1 MGGIVCLVI
10 LFASSLAAGASA
22 GDAVAVN
29 PADEDKVADCIGLGF
44 TGLNRCS
51 DCDSLQDFTK
61 NEAISAECKKCCAK
75 DSTKVIA
82 TFDEAR
88 LEVCKRKLSRYPD
101 VSDFIDK
108 HAKKLKPRGKEGE
121 TTRRSQVLFYPS
133 S

>member
-1 MGGIVCLVI
+1 MGGIVCVVI

-22 GDAVAVN
+22 GDAVAPN

-61 NEAISAECKKCCAK
+61 SEAIAAECKKCCAK
-75 DSTKVIA
+75 DSTKVVA

-88 LEVCKRKLSRYPD
+88 LVVCKQRLTHYPD
-101 VSDFIDK
+101 VSEFIDK
-108 HAKKLKPRGKEGE
+108 HAKKLKPRGKGGE
-121 TTRRSQVLFYPS
+121 TTRIS
-133 S
+133 